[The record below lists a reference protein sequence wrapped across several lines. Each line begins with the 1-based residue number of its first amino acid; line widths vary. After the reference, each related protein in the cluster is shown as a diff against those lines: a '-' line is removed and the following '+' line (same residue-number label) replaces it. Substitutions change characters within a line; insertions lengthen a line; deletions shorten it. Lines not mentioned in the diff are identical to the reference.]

1 MKILPKG
8 IIKKCTQTVGV
19 NNEIDEIM
27 RLTLFFTRI
36 FGHHILDPNWTWN
49 ITFPYQLAT
58 LLLISYVIVGTL
70 EIIRGTNDVKL
81 IAEAAYTFIV
91 IVVMQT
97 RFYFFLSTRKHFQH
111 LYIQMKTTLYNSIL
125 DDPEKNLKDVLK
137 KLRMV
142 VNWMA
147 FFLLMSK
154 TTSILMPMRT
164 PYYEIGLLLHSIFMF
179 SAAFTIGEV
188 EIWFV
193 MMMIFFRT
201 ACDGTEKYLSVE
213 ARHEN
218 ESQLD
223 YAIRLK
229 NSLRKFYKSHVKEI
243 EFLNTLNAMFK
254 WLGMMPLIS
263 VALCICLILLLL
275 SKGIDMTF
283 VSNVIPVIVELFVY
297 NWFGEEI
304 KIKAEKWK
312 SAILEFDW
320 LNLLPKDK
328 KCYCILVCYMSK
340 EFGIKIATGTFLS
353 LLTMSASLKFS
364 YQAFT
369 VLQTMDI

>member
-1 MKILPKG
+1 MQNRKLFLVEGRRISTQVNGCKMKILPKG

-147 FFLLMSK
+147 FFCFFPVVIYILTTLWCYVNGEKRLMSK

-229 NSLRKFYKSHVKEI
+229 NSLRKFYKSHVIEI
-243 EFLNTLNAMFK
+243 E
-254 WLGMMPLIS
+254 
-263 VALCICLILLLL
+263 
-275 SKGIDMTF
+275 
-283 VSNVIPVIVELFVY
+283 
-297 NWFGEEI
+297 
-304 KIKAEKWK
+304 
-312 SAILEFDW
+312 
-320 LNLLPKDK
+320 
-328 KCYCILVCYMSK
+328 
-340 EFGIKIATGTFLS
+340 
-353 LLTMSASLKFS
+353 
-364 YQAFT
+364 
-369 VLQTMDI
+369 